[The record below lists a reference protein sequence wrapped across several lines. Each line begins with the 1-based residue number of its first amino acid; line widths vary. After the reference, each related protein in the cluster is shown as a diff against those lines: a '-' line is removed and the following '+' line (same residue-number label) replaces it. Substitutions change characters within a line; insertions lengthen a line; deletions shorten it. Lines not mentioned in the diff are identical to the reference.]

1 MHSTKRPFDWIPTP
15 ETVAQSNLSAFIRHA
30 GQADLSALC
39 SRADADP
46 AWLMNQVFGFCDFR
60 FYKPPQSILD
70 TSRGIEWA
78 RWCVGGTT
86 NIVLNCID
94 RHRGTPTWERPF
106 LVWEGED
113 RRAQRSLTYRDFDA
127 EVCRLAGAL
136 RSLGVQPGDRVALYM
151 PNVPETF
158 VAFFAVL
165 KIGAVVM
172 PLFSGFGPQPIV
184 SRLNDGE
191 AKVVLTVDGTWRRGT
206 PGPMKSVLDVALAS
220 VPSVQHVLVLRHLGG
235 ALPDCPMAAGRDH
248 DWATAVAD
256 QPVGLETTEMAA
268 DDAAV
273 LLYTSGTTG
282 KPKGCVWTHVSF
294 LGSMVTR
301 DMHICADFRAD
312 DRFFFMSDMG
322 WMVGAMCACIPSYFG
337 ASLLVAEGT
346 PDFPDTGRFW
356 RLLQDHKVTYLG
368 VAPTLIRG
376 LMRYGSAEVES
387 FDLSAL
393 RVTVSGGEAWTEAPW
408 RWFFEH
414 VCKKKLPFLNIVGGT
429 EVGGCNFTG
438 TLHHPLRPGSFG
450 MGGLGVG
457 ADIVDEA
464 GKPVP
469 AGQVGELV
477 LRNPNIGFTKSLWR
491 DDDRYLESYWRTLPG
506 LWVHGDFAMRD
517 ADGLFY
523 ILGRSDDTIKVSGKR
538 TGPSEI
544 ETLLTGTGK
553 VSEAAVVGVPDEVK
567 GSAIVCVCV
576 PMPGVPADAVLQ
588 QELSAA
594 VVRGMGASY
603 RPRQVLLVSDLP
615 KTRNMKVMR
624 RVVRAVYTGQSPG
637 DLSSLVNPE
646 TVSELQARLGAEA
659 IGTVQG
665 TPSADSASK

>member
-1 MHSTKRPFDWIPTP
+1 MNSTKQPFEWKPAP
-15 ETVAQSNLSAFIRHA
+15 ELMARSNLTAFLHKVGESSFENLSA
-30 GQADLSALC
+30 
-39 SRADADP
+39 RADADP
-46 AWLMNQVFGFCDFR
+46 AWLMQEVFEFCDMR
-60 FYKPPQSILD
+60 FYQPYTQMLD

-86 NIVLNCID
+86 NIVLNCLD
-94 RHRGTPTWERPF
+94 RHRGTPVWDQPF

-113 RRAQRSLTYRDFDA
+113 PKNRKSLSYREFDA

-136 RSLGVQPGDRVALYM
+136 QSLGIARGDRVGLYM
-151 PNVPETF
+151 PNLPETF

-165 KIGAVVM
+165 KIGAVLM

-184 SRLNDGE
+184 ARLNDGQ
-191 AKVVLTVDGTWRRGT
+191 AKAVLTVDGTWRRGT
-206 PGPMKSVLDVALAS
+206 PGVMKSVLDEALRE
-220 VPSVQHVLVLRHLGG
+220 VPSVQHVVVLRHLGE
-235 ALPDCPMAAGRDH
+235 ASPCPMTPERDH
-248 DWATAVAD
+248 DWASLIAAQPRDMPTA
-256 QPVGLETTEMAA
+256 EMAA
-268 DDAAV
+268 EAPAV

-282 KPKGCVWTHVSF
+282 KPKGCIWTHVSF

-301 DMHICADFRAD
+301 DMHICADFKQS

-337 ASLLVAEGT
+337 GSLLVAEGT
-346 PDFPDTGRFW
+346 PDYPDTGRFW
-356 RLLQDHKVTYLG
+356 RLVQDHKVTYLG
-368 VAPTLIRG
+368 VAPTLIRS
-376 LMRYGSAEVES
+376 LMRYGDTEVES
-387 FDLSAL
+387 YDLSAL
-393 RVTVSGGEAWTEAPW
+393 RITCSGGEAWTEAPW
-408 RWFFEH
+408 RWFFKH
-414 VCKKKLPFLNIVGGT
+414 ICKERLPFLNIVGGT

-450 MGGLGVG
+450 ARGLGAGV
-457 ADIVDEA
+457 DIVNDN
-464 GKPVP
+464 GQPVG

-491 DDDRYLESYWRTLPG
+491 DDERYLDSYWRTIAG
-506 LWVHGDFAMRD
+506 VWVHGDFAMRD

-553 VSEAAVVGVPDEVK
+553 VSEAAVIGVPDEIK

-576 PMPGVPADAVLQ
+576 PMPGVAADAALQ
-588 QELSAA
+588 AELSQA
-594 VVRGMGASY
+594 VVHGMGASY

-615 KTRNMKVMR
+615 KTRNMKIMR
-624 RVVRAVYTGQSPG
+624 RVVRAVYKGDSPG

-646 TVSELQARLGAEA
+646 TVAELQGKLAKA
-659 IGTVQG
+659 
-665 TPSADSASK
+665 

>member
-1 MHSTKRPFDWIPTP
+1 
-15 ETVAQSNLSAFIRHA
+15 VAQSNLSAFICHA
-30 GQADLSALC
+30 GQADLAALC
-39 SRADADP
+39 RRADADP
-46 AWLMNQVFGFCDFR
+46 AWLMQQVFEFCDFR
-60 FYKPPQSILD
+60 FYKPYEQMLD

-86 NIVLNCID
+86 NVVLNCID
-94 RHRGTPTWERPF
+94 RHRGTPTWERPY

-113 RRAQRSLTYRDFDA
+113 KRAQRRLTYCEFDA

-136 RSLGVQPGDRVALYM
+136 AALGVQRGDRVGLYM
-151 PNVPETF
+151 PNLPETF
-158 VAFFAVL
+158 IAFFAAM

-184 SRLNDGE
+184 ARLNDGQ
-191 AKVVLTVDGTWRRGT
+191 AKVVLTADGTWRRGT
-206 PGPMKSVLDVALAS
+206 PGAMKSVLDEALLS
-220 VPSVQHVLVLRHLGG
+220 VPSVQHVLVLRHLGD
-235 ALPDCPMAAGRDH
+235 ALPACPMRAGRDH
-248 DWATAVAD
+248 DWVAAVARQPTELATA
-256 QPVGLETTEMAA
+256 EMAA
-268 DDAAV
+268 DDPAV

-294 LGSMVTR
+294 LGSMVAR
-301 DMHICADFRAD
+301 DMHICADFKSS

-337 ASLLVAEGT
+337 GSLLVAEGT

-376 LMRYGSAEVES
+376 LMRYGNTEVES

-438 TLHHPLRPGSFG
+438 TVHHPVRPGSFG

-457 ADIVDEA
+457 ADIVDDA
-464 GKPVP
+464 GKPVA

-491 DDDRYLESYWRTLPG
+491 DDERYLDSYWRTLPG
-506 LWVHGDFAMRD
+506 IWVHGDFAMRD
-517 ADGLFY
+517 AEGLIY
-523 ILGRSDDTIKVSGKR
+523 ILGRSDDTIKISGKR

-553 VSEAAVVGVPDEVK
+553 VSEAAVIGVPDELK

-576 PMPGVPADAVLQ
+576 AMPGVAADAALEN
-588 QELSAA
+588 ELSSA
-594 VVRGMGASY
+594 VVKGMGTSY
-603 RPRQVLLVSDLP
+603 RPRQVILVNDLP
-615 KTRNMKVMR
+615 KTRNMKIMR
-624 RVVRAVYTGQSPG
+624 RVVRAVYKGESPG

-646 TVSELQARLGAEA
+646 AVAELQARLGA
-659 IGTVQG
+659 
-665 TPSADSASK
+665 

>member
-1 MHSTKRPFDWIPTP
+1 MNSTKRPFDWLPSPDTI
-15 ETVAQSNLSAFIRHA
+15 AGSNLAAFMRHA
-30 GQADLSALC
+30 GEHDLASLQR
-39 SRADADP
+39 RADADP
-46 AWLMNQVFGFCDFR
+46 AWLMEQVFGFCNFR
-60 FYKPPQSILD
+60 FYKPYERMLD

-94 RHRGTPTWERPF
+94 RHRDTPTWDRTF
-106 LVWEGED
+106 ITWEGED
-113 RRAQRSLTYRDFDA
+113 PKAPGALRELSYREFDA
-127 EVCRLAGAL
+127 ELCRLAGAL
-136 RSLGVQPGDRVALYM
+136 EALGVQRGDRVGLYM

-158 VAFFAVL
+158 IAFFAVL

-172 PLFSGFGPQPIV
+172 PLFSGFGPQPLV
-184 SRLNDGE
+184 ARLNDGE
-191 AKVVLTVDGTWRRGT
+191 AKVVLTVDGTWRRGS
-206 PGPMKSVLDVALAS
+206 PGAMKSVLDEALAS
-220 VPSVQHVLVLRHLGG
+220 VPSVEHVLVLRHLG
-235 ALPDCPMAAGRDH
+235 AAAPCPMTHGRDL
-248 DWATAVAD
+248 DWADAVAT
-256 QPVGLETTEMAA
+256 QPAARATTEMAA

-282 KPKGCVWTHVSF
+282 KPKGCVWTHVGF

-301 DMHICADFRAD
+301 DMHICGDFRST

-337 ASLLVAEGT
+337 GSLLVAEGT
-346 PDFPDTGRFW
+346 PDYPDTGRFW
-356 RLLQDHKVTYLG
+356 RLLQDHRVTYLG

-376 LMRYGSAEVES
+376 LMRHGDEEVERY
-387 FDLSAL
+387 DLSAL
-393 RVTVSGGEAWTEAPW
+393 RITVSGGEAWTEAPW

-414 VCKKKLPFLNIVGGT
+414 VCKNKLPFLNIVGGT

-438 TLHHPLRPGSFG
+438 TVHHPLRPGSFG

-457 ADIVDEA
+457 VDIVDDA
-464 GKPVP
+464 GQPVAP
-469 AGQVGELV
+469 GQVGELV

-491 DDDRYLESYWRTLPG
+491 DDERYLDSYWRTIPG

-517 ADGLFY
+517 ADGLVY

-553 VSEAAVVGVPDEVK
+553 VSEAAVIGVPDEVK

-576 PMPGVPADAVLQ
+576 PMPGVAADAALK

-594 VVRGMGASY
+594 VVKGMGSSY
-603 RPRQVLLVSDLP
+603 RPRQVVLVSDLP
-615 KTRNMKVMR
+615 KTRNMKIMR
-624 RVVRAVYTGQSPG
+624 RVVRAVYKGDSPG
-637 DLSSLVNPE
+637 DMSSLVNPE
-646 TVSELQARLGAEA
+646 AVAELQARL
-659 IGTVQG
+659 
-665 TPSADSASK
+665 SA

>member
-1 MHSTKRPFDWIPTP
+1 MNSTKRPFDWLPP
-15 ETVAQSNLSAFIRHA
+15 SEVVAKSNLSAFLRKS
-30 GQADLSALC
+30 GQPTLEALTQ
-39 SRADADP
+39 RADSDP
-46 AWLMNQVFGFCDFR
+46 AWLMQQVFEFCDFR
-60 FYKPPQSILD
+60 FYRPYSRMLD

-86 NIVLNCID
+86 SIVLNCID
-94 RHRGTPTWERPF
+94 RHRGTPVWERPF

-113 RRAQRSLTYRDFDA
+113 RRAQRSLSYEEFDV

-136 RSLGVQPGDRVALYM
+136 TSMGVGPGDRVGLYM

-158 VAFFAVL
+158 IAFFAVL
-165 KIGAVVM
+165 KIGAVLM
-172 PLFSGFGPQPIV
+172 PLFSGFGPQPLV
-184 SRLNDGE
+184 ARLNDGA
-191 AKVVLTVDGTWRRGT
+191 AKVVLTVDGTWRRGV
-206 PGPMKSVLDVALAS
+206 PGAMKTVLDEALES
-220 VPSVQHVLVLRHLGG
+220 VPSVEHVLVLRHLGESV
-235 ALPDCPMAAGRDH
+235 PCPMTPGRDI
-248 DWATAVAD
+248 DWAGAIARQPGELATA
-256 QPVGLETTEMAA
+256 QM
-268 DDAAV
+268 DAEAPAV

-301 DMHICADFRAD
+301 DMHVCADFKGS

-337 ASLLVAEGT
+337 GSLLVAEGT
-346 PDFPDTGRFW
+346 PDYPDTSRFW
-356 RLLQDHKVTYLG
+356 RLVQDHRVTYLG
-368 VAPTLIRG
+368 VAPTLSRG
-376 LMRYGSAEVES
+376 LMRYGDAEVES

-393 RVTVSGGEAWTEAPW
+393 RVAVSGGEAWTEAPW

-414 VCKKKLPFLNIVGGT
+414 VCKRKLPFLNIVGGT
-429 EVGGCNFTG
+429 EVGGCNLTG
-438 TLHHPLRPGSFG
+438 TPHHPLRPGSFG
-450 MGGLGVG
+450 MRGLGVG
-457 ADIVDEA
+457 ADIVDDS
-464 GKPVP
+464 GKPVGP
-469 AGQVGELV
+469 GQVGELV

-491 DDDRYLESYWRTLPG
+491 DDARYLESYWNTIPG

-517 ADGLFY
+517 EDGLYY

-553 VSEAAVVGVPDEVK
+553 VSEAAVIGVPDELK

-576 PMPGVPADAVLQ
+576 PMPGVAADAALE

-594 VVRGMGASY
+594 VVSGMGTSY
-603 RPRQVLLVSDLP
+603 RPREVLLVSDLP
-615 KTRNMKVMR
+615 KTRNMKIMR
-624 RVVRAVYTGQSPG
+624 RVVRAVIRGDNPG

-646 TVSELQARLGAEA
+646 AVTELQARLNN
-659 IGTVQG
+659 
-665 TPSADSASK
+665 

>member
-1 MHSTKRPFDWIPTP
+1 MNSTKRPFAWVPTP
-15 ETVAQSNLSAFIRHA
+15 EIVANSNLTAFIRKT
-30 GQADLSALC
+30 GEADLAAL
-39 SRADADP
+39 SRRADADP
-46 AWLMNQVFGFCDFR
+46 AWLMQQVFEFCDFR
-60 FYKPPQSILD
+60 FYTPPQQMLD

-86 NIVLNCID
+86 NVVLNCID
-94 RHRGTPTWERPF
+94 RHRDTPAWERPF

-113 RRAQRSLTYRDFDA
+113 RRAQRSLSYRDFDA

-136 RSLGVQPGDRVALYM
+136 QALGVQRGDRVGLYM
-151 PNVPETF
+151 PNLPETF
-158 VAFFAVL
+158 IAFFAVM

-206 PGPMKSVLDVALAS
+206 PGAMKAVLDEALLS
-220 VPSVQHVLVLRHLGG
+220 VPSVQHVLVLRHLGD
-235 ALPDCPMAAGRDH
+235 ALPACPMTAGRDH
-248 DWATAVAD
+248 DWAAAVAR
-256 QPVGLETTEMAA
+256 QPAELATAEMAA
-268 DDAAV
+268 DDPAV

-282 KPKGCVWTHVSF
+282 KPKGAVWTHVSF
-294 LGSMVTR
+294 LGSMVMR
-301 DMHICADFRAD
+301 DMHICADFKAS

-337 ASLLVAEGT
+337 GSLLVAEGT

-376 LMRYGSAEVES
+376 LMRYGDAEVEG
-387 FDLSAL
+387 FDLSSL

-414 VCKKKLPFLNIVGGT
+414 ICKNKLPFLNIVGGT

-438 TLHHPLRPGSFG
+438 TVLHPLRPGSFG

-457 ADIVDEA
+457 ADIVDDA
-464 GKPVP
+464 GKPVA

-491 DDDRYLESYWRTLPG
+491 DDERYLDSYWRTLPG
-506 LWVHGDFAMRD
+506 IWVHGDFAMRD
-517 ADGLFY
+517 AEGLIY
-523 ILGRSDDTIKVSGKR
+523 ILGRSDDTIKISGKR

-553 VSEAAVVGVPDEVK
+553 VSEAAVIGVPDELK

-576 PMPGVPADAVLQ
+576 AMPGVAADAALEN
-588 QELSAA
+588 ELSSA
-594 VVRGMGASY
+594 VVKGMGTSY
-603 RPRQVLLVSDLP
+603 RPRQVILVSE
-615 KTRNMKVMR
+615 TRNMKIMR
-624 RVVRAVYTGQSPG
+624 RVVRAVYKGESPG

-646 TVSELQARLGAEA
+646 AVAELQARLGA
-659 IGTVQG
+659 
-665 TPSADSASK
+665 

>member
-1 MHSTKRPFDWIPTP
+1 MNSTKRPFDWVPTP
-15 ETVAQSNLSAFIRHA
+15 EIVANSNLTAFIRKT
-30 GQADLSALC
+30 GEADLAALC
-39 SRADADP
+39 RHADADP
-46 AWLMNQVFGFCDFR
+46 AWLMQQVFEFCDFR
-60 FYKPPQSILD
+60 FYTPPQQMLD

-86 NIVLNCID
+86 NMVLNCID
-94 RHRGTPTWERPF
+94 RHRGTPAWERPF

-113 RRAQRSLTYRDFDA
+113 PRAQRSLSYRDFDA

-136 RSLGVQPGDRVALYM
+136 LTLGVQRGDRVGLYM
-151 PNVPETF
+151 PNLPETF
-158 VAFFAVL
+158 IAFFAVM

-206 PGPMKSVLDVALAS
+206 PGAMKSVLDEALLS
-220 VPSVQHVLVLRHLGG
+220 VPSVQHVLVLRHLGD
-235 ALPDCPMAAGRDH
+235 ALPACPMTTGRDH
-248 DWATAVAD
+248 DWAAAVAR
-256 QPVGLETTEMAA
+256 QPAELATAEMAA

-282 KPKGCVWTHVSF
+282 KPKGAVWTHVSF

-301 DMHICADFRAD
+301 DMHICADFKAS

-322 WMVGAMCACIPSYFG
+322 WMVGGMCACIPSYFG
-337 ASLLVAEGT
+337 GSLLVAEGT

-356 RLLQDHKVTYLG
+356 RLLQNHKVTYLG

-376 LMRYGSAEVES
+376 LMRYGDAEVEGV
-387 FDLSAL
+387 DLSAL

-414 VCKKKLPFLNIVGGT
+414 VCKEKLPFLNIVGGT

-438 TLHHPLRPGSFG
+438 TVHHPLRPGSFG

-457 ADIVDEA
+457 VDIVDEG

-491 DDDRYLESYWRTLPG
+491 DDERYLDSYWRTLPG
-506 LWVHGDFAMRD
+506 IWVHGDFAMRD
-517 ADGLFY
+517 AEGLIY

-553 VSEAAVVGVPDEVK
+553 VSEAAVIGVPDELK

-576 PMPGVPADAVLQ
+576 AMPGVAADAALE
-588 QELSAA
+588 QELSSA
-594 VVRGMGASY
+594 VVKGMGTSY

-615 KTRNMKVMR
+615 KTRNMKIMR
-624 RVVRAVYTGQSPG
+624 RVVRAVYKGESPG

-646 TVSELQARLGAEA
+646 AVAELQGKLGH
-659 IGTVQG
+659 
-665 TPSADSASK
+665 

>member
-1 MHSTKRPFDWIPTP
+1 MNSTKRPFDWVPTP
-15 ETVAQSNLSAFIRHA
+15 EIVANSNLTAFIRKT
-30 GQADLSALC
+30 GEADLAAL
-39 SRADADP
+39 SRRADADP
-46 AWLMNQVFGFCDFR
+46 AWLMQQVFEFCDFR
-60 FYKPPQSILD
+60 FYTPPQQMLD

-86 NIVLNCID
+86 NVVLNCID
-94 RHRGTPTWERPF
+94 RHRDTPAWERPF

-113 RRAQRSLTYRDFDA
+113 RRAQRSLSYRDFDA

-136 RSLGVQPGDRVALYM
+136 QVLGVQRGDRVGLYM
-151 PNVPETF
+151 PNLPETF
-158 VAFFAVL
+158 IAFFAAM

-206 PGPMKSVLDVALAS
+206 PGAMKSVLDEALLS
-220 VPSVQHVLVLRHLGG
+220 VPSVQHVLVLRHLGD
-235 ALPDCPMAAGRDH
+235 ALPACPMTAGRDH
-248 DWATAVAD
+248 DWAAAVAR
-256 QPVGLETTEMAA
+256 QPAELATAEMAA
-268 DDAAV
+268 DDPAV

-282 KPKGCVWTHVSF
+282 KPKGAVWTHVSF
-294 LGSMVTR
+294 LGSMVMR
-301 DMHICADFRAD
+301 DMHICADFKAS

-337 ASLLVAEGT
+337 GSLLVAEGT

-376 LMRYGSAEVES
+376 LMRYGDAEVEG
-387 FDLSAL
+387 FDLSSL

-414 VCKKKLPFLNIVGGT
+414 ICKNKLPFLNIVGGT

-438 TLHHPLRPGSFG
+438 TVLHPLRPGSFG

-457 ADIVDEA
+457 ADIVDDA
-464 GKPVP
+464 GKPVA

-491 DDDRYLESYWRTLPG
+491 DDERYLDSYWRTLPG
-506 LWVHGDFAMRD
+506 IWVHGDFAMRD
-517 ADGLFY
+517 AEGLIY
-523 ILGRSDDTIKVSGKR
+523 ILGRSDDTIKISGKR

-553 VSEAAVVGVPDEVK
+553 VSEAAVIGVPDELK

-576 PMPGVPADAVLQ
+576 AMPGVAADAALEN
-588 QELSAA
+588 ELSSA
-594 VVRGMGASY
+594 VVKGMGTSY
-603 RPRQVLLVSDLP
+603 RPRQVILVSDLP
-615 KTRNMKVMR
+615 KTRNMKIMR
-624 RVVRAVYTGQSPG
+624 RVVRAVYKGESPG

-646 TVSELQARLGAEA
+646 AVAELQARLGA
-659 IGTVQG
+659 
-665 TPSADSASK
+665 

>member
-1 MHSTKRPFDWIPTP
+1 MHSTKQPFDWTP
-15 ETVAQSNLSAFIRHA
+15 SSDIIAASNLGAFMRHCGEHELA
-30 GQADLSALC
+30 ALER
-39 SRADADP
+39 RADADP
-46 AWLMNQVFGFCDFR
+46 AWLMQRVFEFCDLR
-60 FYKPPQSILD
+60 FYKPYEQMLD

-86 NIVLNCID
+86 NVVLNCID
-94 RHRGTPTWERPF
+94 RHSGTPTWQQPF

-113 RRAQRSLTYRDFDA
+113 RNARRSLSYAEFDA
-127 EVCRLAGAL
+127 EVCRLAEAL
-136 RSLGVQPGDRVALYM
+136 EVLGVQRGDRVGLYL
-151 PNVPETF
+151 PNLPETF

-172 PLFSGFGPQPIV
+172 PLFSGFGPQPLV
-184 SRLNDGE
+184 ARLNDGE
-191 AKVVLTVDGTWRRGT
+191 AKVVLTADGTWRRGA
-206 PGPMKSVLDVALAS
+206 PGAMKSVLDQALDS
-220 VPSVQHVLVLRHLGG
+220 VPSVQHVLVLRHLG
-235 ALPDCPMAAGRDH
+235 AAIDCPMRTGRDL
-248 DWATAVAD
+248 DWASTVARQPAEKPTA
-256 QPVGLETTEMAA
+256 EMAA
-268 DDAAV
+268 DAAAV

-301 DMHICADFRAD
+301 DMHICADFRST

-337 ASLLVAEGT
+337 GSLLVAEGT

-376 LMRYGSAEVES
+376 LMRYGDTEVEQ
-387 FDLSAL
+387 FDLSSL
-393 RVTVSGGEAWTEAPW
+393 RITVSGGEAWTEAPW
-408 RWFFEH
+408 RWFFDH
-414 VCKKKLPFLNIVGGT
+414 VCKRRLPFLNIVGGT

-438 TLHHPLRPGSFG
+438 TVHHPLRPGSFG

-457 ADIVDEA
+457 ADIVDDA
-464 GKPVP
+464 GQPVRP
-469 AGQVGELV
+469 GQVGELV

-491 DDDRYLESYWRTLPG
+491 DDERYLDSYWRTLPG

-517 ADGLFY
+517 EDGLIY

-553 VSEAAVVGVPDEVK
+553 VSEAAVIGVPDEMK

-576 PMPGVPADAVLQ
+576 AMPGVAADAALE

-594 VVRGMGASY
+594 VVKGMGTSY

-615 KTRNMKVMR
+615 KTRNMKIMR
-624 RVVRAVYTGQSPG
+624 RVVRAVYKGDSPG
-637 DLSSLVNPE
+637 DLSALVNPE
-646 TVSELQARLGAEA
+646 AVAELQARLVA
-659 IGTVQG
+659 
-665 TPSADSASK
+665 